1 MDRAKKLAT
10 PRFSSV
16 THIWDI
22 DPMRLKVKPRIFHEV
37 VTNSLMLKQHI
48 NHVLVERFDSWCR
61 TIQNKAPTEMWGLC
75 CFWGSGL

>member
-10 PRFSSV
+10 PRFSSA

-22 DPMRLKVKPRIFHEV
+22 DPMRLKVKLRIFHEV
-37 VTNSLMLKQHI
+37 VTNSLMLKQYI

-61 TIQNKAPTEMWGLC
+61 TIHNKALVEIRGLYC
-75 CFWGSGL
+75 S